1 MTDKT
6 TVQNKLYFYT
16 FPSAYNAERP
26 MLKIG
31 QTTQEDVQ
39 TRISQQMGTATPE
52 KPELMGQFEV
62 NFTDHDFHR
71 FLLSRGIEKPDGAG
85 TEWFFTT
92 AEEATTLLDE
102 FTQLHGGLA
111 TPIRKP
117 LDVRPYQREFVNQF
131 CATEGDFLLFAK
143 CRSGKSVMGMLAATE
158 ADFRSVMVV
167 SLRTSAANSWLA
179 DPETFTAFHE
189 WDAIDLHDD
198 DAIER
203 IKQSQARGRR
213 ILMVGTVQGA
223 DDKYPLQAKIK
234 RLFPNGI
241 DALYLDECHIGGLS
255 SMVTKLKSS
264 IDFGRVLEISGT
276 AFKAAWFYSKEN
288 TFTWD
293 YTKEQA
299 AGLGLPRMDLTL
311 VKYDADELNGVYGD
325 DPDRLNN
332 IWTVEDGCWQDPQ
345 AVRNFFTKYF
355 THGRQTHKKRQL
367 FRDSNHIVMSLPSV
381 DACRL
386 AVETMESL
394 SLPWAPLS
402 ITGETGND
410 QAVILD
416 HVSKHDSTICFT
428 RWANVVGVTVPA
440 WDTVVHAART
450 ESAEFWV
457 QFSFRGGST
466 RNDRWKV
473 IDFASEQALHSI
485 IEMVQATTEASET
498 TEAGDAL
505 RKFLEFADIH
515 EFDDGFTDVDYNGF
529 LNLACS
535 SPEDTIAELN
545 RRASR
550 AGSYGEYSDHLAT
563 LLVGATAIKN
573 VEVVSTDVN
582 SNGTND
588 RGNMK
593 REGVTREATQNE
605 MKLLLKQIKG
615 ALEAVP
621 TVVYVHEAAGE
632 PITTVFQ
639 LLASEYLLDL
649 TGVNAEGFKTAIADG
664 WIAERELSA
673 ITSHAALSFSAMSV

>member
-1 MTDKT
+1 M
-6 TVQNKLYFYT
+6 QNKLYFYT
-16 FPSAYNAERP
+16 FPAVYNAERP

-39 TRISQQMGTATPE
+39 TRIAQQMGTATPE
-52 KPELMGQFEV
+52 KPKLMGQFNV

-71 FLLSRGIEKPDGAG
+71 FLLDRGVEKPNGAG
-85 TEWFFTT
+85 TEWFFIT
-92 AEEATTLLDE
+92 ADEATALLNE

-131 CATEGDFLLFAK
+131 CSTKGDFLLFAK
-143 CRSGKSVMGMLAATE
+143 CRAGKSVMGLLAATE
-158 ADFRSVMVV
+158 ADYRSVMVV

-179 DPETFTAFHE
+179 DPSTFTVFHE
-189 WDAIDLHDD
+189 WDAIDLHDE

-203 IKQSQARGRR
+203 IKRSREAGRR
-213 ILMVGTVQGA
+213 TLMIGTVQGA
-223 DDKYPLQAKIK
+223 DDKYPLQSKIK

-293 YTKEQA
+293 YTREQA

-311 VKYDADELNGVYGD
+311 VKYDADELHDVYGE
-325 DPDRLNN
+325 DPDRFNN
-332 IWTVEDGCWQDPQ
+332 IWTVENGNWQDPQ

-386 AVETMESL
+386 ATETVKSL
-394 SLPWAPLS
+394 NLPWAPLS
-402 ITGETGND
+402 ITGESGND
-410 QAVILD
+410 QTTILD

-440 WDTVVHAART
+440 WDTVVHGART

-466 RNDRWKV
+466 RNDSWKV
-473 IDFASEQALHSI
+473 VDFAPEQALRSV
-485 IEMVQATTEASET
+485 IEMAQAAAEASET

-505 RKFLEFADIH
+505 KKFLEFADVH
-515 EFDDGFTDVDYNGF
+515 EFDDGFTDVDYNSF
-529 LNLACS
+529 LKLACS
-535 SPEDTIAELN
+535 NPEEVVTELS

-550 AGSYGEYSDHLAT
+550 AGSYGEYSDRLAA
-563 LLVGATAIKN
+563 LLTGAQAIGN
-573 VEVVSTDVN
+573 VEVVSAEVN
-582 SNGTND
+582 SNGTNNK
-588 RGNMK
+588 GNVK
-593 REGVTREATQNE
+593 REEVTRETTQSE
-605 MKLLLKQIKG
+605 MKQLLKQVKG

-621 TVVYVHEAAGE
+621 TVVYTHEVAGE

-639 LLASEYLLDL
+639 LLASEYLTPL
-649 TGVNAEGFKTAIADG
+649 TGVNAEGFKTAMESG

-673 ITSHAALSFSAMSV
+673 ITSHAALSFSAMAV